1 MTVHALPT
9 EENWHTIKEVVLCER
24 NALKVSCK
32 KNITDS
38 SMTGSKCFEFY
49 TEFQDE

>member
-9 EENWHTIKEVVLCER
+9 EENWHTIKEVVLYGR

-32 KNITDS
+32 KTS
-38 SMTGSKCFEFY
+38 QTGSKCFEFY